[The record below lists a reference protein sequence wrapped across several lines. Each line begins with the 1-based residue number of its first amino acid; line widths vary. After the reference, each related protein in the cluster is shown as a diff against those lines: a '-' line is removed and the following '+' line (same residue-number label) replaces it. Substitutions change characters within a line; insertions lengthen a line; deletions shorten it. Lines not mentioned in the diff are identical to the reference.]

1 MAEYN
6 PFQDLNPRFSYY
18 TSPFINYTN
27 SSFTESKNSVIKD
40 DLFGDIDLPGYEVG
54 KDGNILAPANT
65 PKAQEYNY
73 NNLMNEMAATHGEQR
88 QYVQEQSPTTQKST
102 TKQDLKGNKK
112 KAMEFFQSKGL
123 SPYQAAGIVGNFI
136 GESNLDPNAV
146 NPSSGAFGLAQWLGS
161 RKKKLISKYG
171 KNPTFDQQLEFAWE
185 ELNGDEKFALNKLLQ
200 TQSVDEAVNSFM
212 QHFER
217 PSKREMA
224 QSIGNRLKYGRDLL
238 L

>member
-6 PFQDLNPRFSYY
+6 PFQDLNPQFSYY
-18 TSPFINYTN
+18 TSAPLP
-27 SSFTESKNSVIKD
+27 KVNSVIKD
-40 DLFGDIDLPGYEVG
+40 DLFGDIDLPGYEVR

-65 PKAQEYNY
+65 SKAQEYNY
-73 NNLMNEMAATHGEQR
+73 NNLMNEMVATHGEQR
-88 QYVQEQSPTTQKST
+88 QYVQEQSPTQKST

-112 KAMEFFQSKGL
+112 KAMKFFYSKGF
-123 SPYQAAGIVGNFI
+123 SPHQAAGIVGNFI

-224 QSIGNRLKYGRDLL
+224 QSIGSRLKYGRDLL

>member
-6 PFQDLNPRFSYY
+6 PFQDLNPQFSYY
-18 TSPFINYTN
+18 TAPPLPKVN
-27 SSFTESKNSVIKD
+27 SIIKD
-40 DLFGDIDLPGYEVG
+40 DLFGDIDLPGYEVRENG
-54 KDGNILAPANT
+54 AILAPANT
-65 PKAQEYNY
+65 PESQEYNY
-73 NNLMNEMAATHGEQR
+73 NNLMNEMAATHGEQT
-88 QYVQEQSPTTQKST
+88 QYIQEQSPTAQKST

-123 SPYQAAGIVGNFI
+123 SPHQAAGIVGNFI